1 MASKTKGGLHRV
13 LVALPP
19 EMFEYVRDEAE
30 ENERTLSA
38 QVKYMLKQVIPQE
51 EPSYWADR

>member
-1 MASKTKGGLHRV
+1 MTSKTKGGLHRV
-13 LVALPP
+13 VVALPP
-19 EMFEYVRDEAE
+19 EMFEYVRDEAK

-38 QVKYMLKQVIPQE
+38 QVKYMIKQVMPQE

>member
-13 LVALPP
+13 VVALPP
-19 EMFEYVRDEAE
+19 EMFEYVRDEAK

-38 QVKYMLKQVIPQE
+38 QVKYMIKQVMPQE
-51 EPSYWADR
+51 EPSYWVER